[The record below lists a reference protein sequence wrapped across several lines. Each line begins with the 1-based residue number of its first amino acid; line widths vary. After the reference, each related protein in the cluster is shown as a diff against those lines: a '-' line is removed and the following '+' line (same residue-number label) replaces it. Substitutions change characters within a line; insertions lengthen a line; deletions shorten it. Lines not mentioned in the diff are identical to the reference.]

1 MSTQNVIDLV
11 HLEKYVAGD
20 DALRAEILSMFAAR
34 AAELNAALKT
44 PQTEQERKL
53 TLHTLKGGARG
64 IGAWALGDL
73 CERAENVN
81 GLPGKQAEQDALIDR
96 IDEAVEAIAAAVQS
110 LCKAA

>member
-34 AAELNAALKT
+34 AAELNAALKA

-73 CERAENVN
+73 CERAESVN
-81 GLPGKQAEQDALIDR
+81 GLPGKQVEQDALIDR